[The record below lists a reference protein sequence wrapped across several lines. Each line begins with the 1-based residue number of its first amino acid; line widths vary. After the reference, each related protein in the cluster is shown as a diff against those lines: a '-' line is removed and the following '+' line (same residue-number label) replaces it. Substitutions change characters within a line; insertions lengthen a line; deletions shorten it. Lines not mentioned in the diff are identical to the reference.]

1 MYFFE
6 VPKMKN
12 VKNLLNAT
20 AMIVVLAVSSS
31 ALAVDLV
38 EVESVNNAVLVIN
51 INTELVQSLKE
62 MVLLLLN
69 ITTTTDEII
78 MAQLVSQ
85 YTESDVKLTFT
96 AYAE

>member
-1 MYFFE
+1 
-6 VPKMKN
+6 MKN

>member
-1 MYFFE
+1 
-6 VPKMKN
+6 MKN

-38 EVESVNNAVLVIN
+38 EVESVNNAALATN
-51 INTELVQSLKE
+51 INTELAQSLKE
-62 MVLLLLN
+62 MAPLSLN
-69 ITTTTDEII
+69 IAAAADEII
-78 MAQLVSQ
+78 VAQLESQ